1 MGRMLD
7 ALRRIEAERTTAVNG
22 PAAKDAPASSTASQ
36 RSVTGRADVE
46 ANAPG
51 PTAIPVVPDRS
62 GLFQPTASCE
72 NHGPTIVEAASP
84 ARPAVNARSRLP
96 DGEQGQ
102 TFRASNPFPP
112 ASRWWKTPPCAP
124 PSRASDSALAEE
136 RSGSSRREA
145 AGSEATDAPE
155 SPVVA
160 NPSVAATDT
169 KLADVDLAWRL
180 MEEYPPG
187 RGAVVSLC
195 DPEADDVSLAVASL
209 AIALASRVADPIL
222 AIDATLRGAGLERL
236 AAEAAETERSPRPG
250 LLDVLNGHARWE
262 EAALGTNLANLTVLP
277 GARGPS
283 SFQAA
288 PVWTPN
294 DHWIAA
300 IRQLRARYRFVL
312 LGIAPGEDAATA
324 TLARESDAIYLVI
337 RPGRTGRRAANRVVG
352 LFRRQGG
359 RVAGCILVAPAG

>member
-7 ALRRIEAERTTAVNG
+7 ALRRIEAERTTAVSG
-22 PAAKDAPASSTASQ
+22 PAAKDAPTSSTASQ
-36 RSVTGRADVE
+36 RSVTGRADLE

-62 GLFQPTASCE
+62 GLFQPTASRE

-84 ARPAVNARSRLP
+84 ARAAVNARSRLP
-96 DGEQGQ
+96 AGEEDQPL
-102 TFRASNPFPP
+102 RASNPFPP
-112 ASRWWKTPPCAP
+112 ASRWWKTPPCPTPA
-124 PSRASDSALAEE
+124 RAAESALAEE
-136 RSGSSRREA
+136 RSNGSRAEA
-145 AGSEATDAPE
+145 AESEAANALE

-169 KLADVDLAWRL
+169 KLADADLAWRL

-187 RGAVVSLC
+187 RGAVVSFC
-195 DPEADDVSLAVASL
+195 DPDSDDVSFAVASL
-209 AIALASRVADPIL
+209 AVALAGRTADPIL
-222 AIDATLRGAGLERL
+222 AIDASLRGAGLEQLVARV
-236 AAEAAETERSPRPG
+236 AEVERSPRPG

-277 GARGPS
+277 GARSPS

-288 PVWTPN
+288 PLWTPN
-294 DHWIAA
+294 DHWVAA

-337 RPGRTGRRAANRVVG
+337 RPGQTGRRAANRVVG

-359 RVAGCILVAPAG
+359 RVAGCILVATAG